1 MIKRQAKFYKRHEKV
16 VMKKLGFEPVVG
28 SGAGWVNKEDGESE
42 FFLAQLKSTDKNSF
56 TIKREDLDKL
66 EYHAK
71 VTHKL
76 PVFVNE
82 FLQDGKIYI
91 TISLDDIESYVQSY
105 NLSRGSES
113 PSHASNSGGQ
123 IFYHNGPEDA
133 SECQP
138 GTLEMVQNIGGTCTL
153 KKVVKSGGRERYQK
167 LREKEKEKEYASNK
181 FRRRK

>member
-1 MIKRQAKFYKRHEKV
+1 
-16 VMKKLGFEPVVG
+16 MKKLGFEPVVG

-91 TISLDDIESYVQSY
+91 TISLDDIDLYIKNY
-105 NLSRGSES
+105 NLSKSSEG
-113 PSHASNSGGQ
+113 PAHASNNDGQ
-123 IFYHNGPEDA
+123 IFYHNELEDA
-133 SECQP
+133 RECHSED
-138 GTLEMVQNIGGTCTL
+138 LEMVQNIGGTCTL

-181 FRRRK
+181 FRRCK